1 MIGVTGMITVSA
13 LNDISR
19 IRHAFFTRNRGV
31 STGLYA
37 SLNCGYGSGDSHE
50 NVSRNRALA
59 MELMEQPADAL
70 VTLYQEHTTTVVT
83 VARAWAAKD
92 APVADAMVTDVP
104 GIALGILT
112 ADCVPVLL
120 ADTEKGIIGAAH
132 AGWKGALAGVLE
144 NTVAAM
150 VGLGASPETI
160 AAAIGPSITQRSYE
174 VGPEFPAP
182 FLDESGENEQF
193 FAPARREGHFMFD
206 LPAYAA
212 RKLARVGVTE
222 VIRTPCD
229 TCREADRFFSYRRAC
244 QNGEADYGRCLSA
257 IVLER

>member
-1 MIGVTGMITVSA
+1 MITVSA

-19 IRHAFFTRNRGV
+19 VRHAFFTRNRGV
-31 STGLYA
+31 STGLFA
-37 SLNCGYGSGDSHE
+37 SLNCGYGSGDDPAD
-50 NVSRNRALA
+50 VTRNRALA
-59 MELMEQPADAL
+59 MELMEQPASAL
-70 VTLYQEHTTTVVT
+70 VTLHQQHTTTVITVT
-83 VARAWAAKD
+83 HPWAAED

-120 ADTEKGIIGAAH
+120 ADTQKGIVGAAH
-132 AGWKGALAGVLE
+132 AGWKGAIKGVLE
-144 NTVAAM
+144 ETVTRM
-150 VGLGASPETI
+150 IDLGARPGTI
-160 AAAIGPSITQRSYE
+160 AAAVGPSITQRTYE
-174 VGPEFPAP
+174 VGPEFPP
-182 FLDESGENEQF
+182 MFIDENPENDQF
-193 FAPARREGHFMFD
+193 FAPSKNQGRFMFD
-206 LPAYAA
+206 LPAYVA

-244 QNGEADYGRCLSA
+244 QNGEKDYGRCLSA